1 MLEALPE
8 LEGTD
13 LLARLNQ
20 VYQTGETYVAQE
32 LPLLL
37 ARHAGGPLE
46 EIFWTFTYQARRN
59 EQGAV
64 DGALAFAYEVTDQV
78 RARQQL
84 AQTNEQLTAAN
95 RQLTRTNL
103 DLDNFVYSASHDLKQ
118 PITNIE
124 GLLIALREE
133 LAVSPAQAD
142 IDPLLDLM
150 QGAVGRFQR
159 TLDHLTDIAKLQAA
173 HDAPPPTEVDL
184 AALVAGVCQ
193 DLRPEFQATG
203 AGLTVEVTE
212 CPMLAFA
219 EKKLRSVVFNLLSNA
234 LKYRHPDR
242 VPQLR
247 LRCHPAGAFTVLEVQ
262 DNGLDLAQQKKL
274 FGLFQRLH
282 VHVEGSGIGLYMVKK
297 MVDNAGGRIEVDS
310 QPGIG
315 STFRLYFPRS
325 R

>member
-1 MLEALPE
+1 MQF
-8 LEGTD
+8 
-13 LLARLNQ
+13 ARR
-20 VYQTGETYVAQE
+20 T
-32 LPLLL
+32 
-37 ARHAGGPLE
+37 GGPLE
-46 EIFWTFTYQARRN
+46 EMYLTFTYQARRD
-59 EQGAV
+59 ERGAV
-64 DGALAFAYEVTDQV
+64 DGALVFAYEVTDQV

-95 RQLTRTNL
+95 RQLTHTNT
-103 DLDNFVYSASHDLKQ
+103 DLDNFIYTASHDLKQ
-118 PITNIE
+118 PIANIE

-133 LAVSPAQAD
+133 LALLPAQAE

-150 QGAVGRFQR
+150 QGAVERFQR
-159 TLDHLTDIAKLQAA
+159 TIAQLTDIAQLQAA
-173 HDAPPPTEVDL
+173 HDDQPATEVDL
-184 AALVAGVCQ
+184 AALVADVCQ
-193 DLRPEFQATG
+193 DLRPEFQASG
-203 AGLTVEVTE
+203 AGLTVEVTD
-212 CPMLAFA
+212 CPTLAFA
-219 EKKLRSVVFNLLSNA
+219 EKNLRSVVYNLVSNA

-247 LRCHPAGAFTVLEVQ
+247 LRCFPAGAFAVLEVQ
-262 DNGLDLAQQKKL
+262 DNGLGLDPTQQKKL

-297 MVDNAGGRIEVDS
+297 MVENAGGRIEVDS